1 MSAIE
6 SIEKRQIIPAL
17 TASLTGFL
25 HLLLA
30 SIKAQSALF
39 VITAIYMGATYLLF
53 RGVPGLQPYDLS
65 LSFFVFLLPILLLSM
80 IILRFIN
87 ICVHVRPK
95 SPIKALYYD
104 LKDYLF
110 NARRLSLG
118 LPIIIVLFFFI
129 ETFAYF
135 KVNFIVLKPFDWDIY
150 FMELDSW
157 MHFGYQPWEIL
168 QPVLGYAPVTFFM
181 NLVYNTWFIVM
192 WTIFIWQAFAAR
204 PSTLRLRFFISF
216 LLLWSIGGSVF
227 AMLFSSAGPAF
238 YEALNLT
245 PNPFKQ
251 LMTYLYQV
259 NEVFPIWA
267 LSTQETLWASYVN
280 KQGIVAGI
288 SAMPSLHNASA
299 VLFALLGW
307 QVSRTHG
314 IALTIFS
321 VLIFLGSIHL
331 GWHYAVDGYLGAA
344 LALVIWWIAGKI
356 ATWMENRPAA
366 KSYQSLFPNPQ

>member
-6 SIEKRQIIPAL
+6 SIEKRRIIPAI
-17 TASLTGFL
+17 TARLTGFL
-25 HLLLA
+25 HLFLA

-39 VITAIYMGATYLLF
+39 VITAIYMLATYLLF
-53 RGVPGLQPYDLS
+53 RGVPGLQSYDLS
-65 LSFFVFLLPILLLSM
+65 LSFFVSLLPILLLSM

-104 LKDYLF
+104 CKDYLF
-110 NARRLSLG
+110 DARRLSLG
-118 LPIIIVLFFFI
+118 LPVIIVLFFFI
-129 ETFAYF
+129 ETFTYF

-150 FMELDSW
+150 FMELDSRI
-157 MHFGYQPWEIL
+157 HFGYQPWEIL
-168 QPVLGYAPVTFFM
+168 QPVFGYAPVTFLM
-181 NLVYNTWFIVM
+181 NLIYNTWFIVM
-192 WTIFIWQAFAAR
+192 WTIFIWQAFATR

-216 LLLWSIGGSVF
+216 LLLWSIGGSIF

-245 PNPFKQ
+245 PNPFKE
-251 LMTYLYQV
+251 LMTYLYEV
-259 NEVFPIWA
+259 NETFPIWA
-267 LSTQETLWASYVN
+267 LSTQEALWASYVS
-280 KQGIVAGI
+280 KQGMVAGI

-307 QVSRTHG
+307 QVSRAHG
-314 IALTIFS
+314 IALTIFA

-344 LALVIWWIAGKI
+344 LAIVIWWIAGKI
-356 ATWMENRPAA
+356 ATAIKNHPATTSDRA
-366 KSYQSLFPNPQ
+366 LFIEPQ